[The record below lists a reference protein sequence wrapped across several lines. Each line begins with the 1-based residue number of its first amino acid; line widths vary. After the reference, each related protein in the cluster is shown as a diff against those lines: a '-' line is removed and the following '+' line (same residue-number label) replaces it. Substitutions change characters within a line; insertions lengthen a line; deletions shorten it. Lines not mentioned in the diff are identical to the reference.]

1 MSIKVQNIR
10 SQDSSQE
17 LAAKR
22 TEPDLLHLEEEDDDI
37 PYDDVDV
44 GEMWNPY
51 LYSLQQKAPRPRPVP
66 CKRPVVDRPTH
77 YGSEFHGGLSRADA
91 SELLEHSGSY
101 LVRTSHTS
109 PGDYSLSLNFE
120 GQVKHFKL
128 YYDVE
133 NGLHYV
139 GEKRFDTMHDLVKDG
154 LITYY
159 VEAHAQSYIDQLP
172 EEGRRYETIK
182 KRRRPSRPSVVESV
196 QSEADDDRAYH
207 EVGVVFRKAKKESR
221 KVKSVDSPRA
231 APLHPRLRMHVPVV
245 VDNPMMYEKS
255 HVFKVTTFHG
265 PNWCDF
271 CRNFMWGWRQQGVR
285 CSDCGYQCHKGCSAH
300 TMKDCQP
307 DRKRVKRLFGADL
320 TTVTKAYGTRQPV
333 VLEKCIAEIESRGL
347 DAEGLYRVPGF
358 ADDVVSIKNTFDKD
372 GLAVNLSSDRYPDI
386 NTVAGV
392 LKQYLRELPIP
403 LIPFESYQAFIDSMR
418 LDTNASQVYALKSAL
433 SRLSKPHFN
442 SLRYLIDHLERVAQ
456 HCDKNLMT
464 SDNLGVV
471 FGPTVM
477 RPGNP
482 ITAHGAAL
490 IEVPLQK
497 KAVSFMIDYKHFL
510 FGD

>member
-1 MSIKVQNIR
+1 MSIKVRNIR
-10 SQDSSQE
+10 PQDSSQE
-17 LAAKR
+17 LPTKR
-22 TEPDLLHLEEEDDDI
+22 VQSDPLEEEDDFE
-37 PYDDVDV
+37 YEEV
-44 GEMWNPY
+44 MWNPY

-66 CKRPVVDRPTH
+66 CKRLVQDRPLH
-77 YGSEFHGGLSRADA
+77 YGSEFHGSLSRLDA
-91 SELLEHSGSY
+91 STLLEHSGSY

-109 PGDYSLSLNFE
+109 PGDFILSLNAE

-128 YYDVE
+128 YYDTE

-159 VEAHAQSYIDQLP
+159 VEAHAQTYIEHLP
-172 EEGRRYETIK
+172 EEGRRYATIK
-182 KRRRPSRPSVVESV
+182 HSKRKVSNKGAVSDTF
-196 QSEADDDRAYH
+196 DDEVDDEKAYY
-207 EVGVVFRKAKKESR
+207 EVGVVFRKSSSKKET
-221 KVKSVDSPRA
+221 KETNKSVGKEV
-231 APLHPRLRMHVPVV
+231 PLHPLRRMRVPIT

-265 PNWCDF
+265 PSWCDF
-271 CRNFMWGWRQQGVR
+271 CRNFMWGWRQQGVK

-307 DRKRVKRLFGADL
+307 DRKRVKRLFGIDL
-320 TTVTKAYGTRQPV
+320 TTVTKAYGTPYPV
-333 VLEKCIAEIESRGL
+333 VLEKCVAEIEARGL

-358 ADDVVSIKNTFDKD
+358 ADDIVGIKHAFDKD
-372 GLAVNLSSDRYPDI
+372 GLGVNLSSEQYPDI

-403 LIPFESYQAFIDSMR
+403 LIPFQSYQVFIDSIK
-418 LDTNASQVYALKSAL
+418 LDTSSAQLYALKSAL
-433 SRLSKPHFN
+433 GRLSKPHYN
-442 SLRYLIDHLERVAQ
+442 SLRFLVEHLERVTQ
-456 HCDKNLMT
+456 HQTKNLMT
-464 SDNLGVV
+464 SENLGVV
-471 FGPTVM
+471 FGPTIM
-477 RPGNP
+477 RPGNSM
-482 ITAHGAAL
+482 TAHGAAF

-497 KAVSFMIDYKHFL
+497 KAISFMIDYRQFL